1 MAHRTFSAAT
11 KALHV
16 VKQPRIP
23 LGNDMLT
30 NNMGDYF
37 LPDRCPYTHGFP
49 RITEHWQSK
58 WVGREDG
65 GSSYRRKCGCLLLCT
80 STVTYSSLC
89 PLMAFILPLST
100 EWREQDLILSPDWRS
115 FSGRWI
121 LPWVYILRLQQKC
134 SDWTFNGCCKIFSY
148 FAWGVQVPVTTSTSA
163 SPAEQKSECW
173 MLMWGLAFCKCF
185 QTAVVTE
192 QMTRSAAWFSIIGFS
207 TSAWSQAFLLNLRRF
222 QHDNCSRN

>member
-65 GSSYRRKCGCLLLCT
+65 GSSYRRKCGCLLLMHFN
-80 STVTYSSLC
+80 SDLQLSLSSDGFYL
-89 PLMAFILPLST
+89 
-100 EWREQDLILSPDWRS
+100 
-115 FSGRWI
+115 
-121 LPWVYILRLQQKC
+121 
-134 SDWTFNGCCKIFSY
+134 
-148 FAWGVQVPVTTSTSA
+148 
-163 SPAEQKSECW
+163 
-173 MLMWGLAFCKCF
+173 
-185 QTAVVTE
+185 TA
-192 QMTRSAAWFSIIGFS
+192 
-207 TSAWSQAFLLNLRRF
+207 
-222 QHDNCSRN
+222 QH